1 MPFTVNEPSEF
12 KIVDAAIRTE
22 VALTAPQLAS
32 LKTEY
37 QTDPQVRGYS
47 GKTAL
52 EVWKLM
58 VRPYEIPN
66 PVQPQPL
73 VTRTDVLKRDEFVKI
88 LNQKQAGKPVFAI
101 LQDVPSSDAAN
112 YQAARQV
119 LWLAANAETV
129 DFNSAQQG
137 RILNDLKQGGIIT
150 NATYKS
156 LTDILDPAWTPTV
169 QKVSRIDAVL
179 GTVGGML
186 TFAEIA
192 QVMA

>member
-1 MPFTVNEPSEF
+1 MFTVNEPNDF

-22 VALTAPQLAS
+22 VALTAPQLAL

-37 QTDPQVRGYS
+37 QTDPQARGYS

-58 VRPYEIPN
+58 IRPYEIPN

-73 VTRTDVLKRDEFVKI
+73 VTRTDVIKRDEFVKI

-101 LQDVPSSDAAN
+101 LQDVPSSDAVN
-112 YQAARQV
+112 YSPARQI

-129 DFNSAQQG
+129 DFNNGQQG
-137 RILNDLKQGGIIT
+137 KILNDLKQGGVIT
-150 NATYKS
+150 NGTYKS

-179 GTVGGML
+179 GTVCGML
-186 TFAEIA
+186 TFAELT

>member
-1 MPFTVNEPSEF
+1 MFLVNEPNEF
-12 KIVDAAIRTE
+12 KIVDAAVRTE
-22 VALTAPQLAS
+22 VALTAPQLAL

-37 QTDPQVRGYS
+37 QTDPQARGYA

-52 EVWKLM
+52 EVWKIF

-73 VTRTDVLKRDEFVKI
+73 VTRTDVLKRDDFVKI
-88 LNQKQAGKPVFAI
+88 LNQKQGGKPVFAI
-101 LQDVPSSDAAN
+101 LQDVPSSDAVN
-112 YQAARQV
+112 YSPARQV
-119 LWLAANAETV
+119 LWLAANAESV
-129 DFNSAQQG
+129 DFNNNQQG
-137 RILNDLKQGGIIT
+137 KILNDLKQGGIIT
-150 NATYKS
+150 NGTYKS
-156 LTDILDPAWTPTV
+156 LTDILDPTWTPTV
-169 QKVSRIDAVL
+169 QKVSRVDAVL